1 MTRALGGAPAMP
13 GTVHLVG
20 AGPGDPDLLT
30 LRGARLLETCTL
42 VATDRLASPELLDLV
57 PDGAARLDVGKKPG
71 GRGWTQDEINRL
83 LVQSARGGQAV
94 VRLKGGD
101 PYVFGRGGEEIE
113 ACVAAGI
120 AVEVVPGITSAI
132 GAPSAAGIPV
142 THRGLAAGFAV
153 VTGHED
159 PTKPD
164 SQVDWANLAGFPG
177 TVVVLMG
184 VGEIGRIADRLI
196 AHGRDPRTPA
206 AAVRWGT
213 TPEQQVVE
221 ATLADLPAAVRDH
234 SLRPP
239 ATIVVGDVV
248 AMRSVLTSTPA
259 LLGVA

>member
-1 MTRALGGAPAMP
+1 MTTALGGAPATP

-20 AGPGDPDLLT
+20 AGPGDPNLLT

-42 VATDRLASPELLDLV
+42 VATDRLASDELLDLV
-57 PDGAARLDVGKKPG
+57 PASASRLDVGKRPG

-83 LVQSARGGQAV
+83 LVQSALGGQAV

-113 ACVAAGI
+113 ACVQAGVP
-120 AVEVVPGITSAI
+120 VEVVPGITSAI

-177 TVVVLMG
+177 TVVILMG
-184 VGEIGRIADRLI
+184 VGELGRIAERLI
-196 AHGRDPRTPA
+196 NNGRDPRTPA

-213 TPEQQVVE
+213 TPDQQVVG
-221 ATLADLPAAVRDH
+221 ATLGTLHEAVRA
-234 SLRPP
+234 SGLRPP

-259 LLGVA
+259 LLGAA